1 MFFVRFIIIIAELLA
16 CYILQTSV
24 LTGLSIN
31 NVVPDLLMI
40 VVVAIAY
47 IKGSN
52 AGIIYGFFAGIL
64 MDLTYGNLLGYFA
77 LIYMFCGFFCGV
89 AQRFYRKDDNIT
101 PLILCASSI
110 FLSQSVLYV
119 TEFMLRG
126 RLEYGF
132 YFVNIILIN
141 FQKHFYKWGNF
152 TRSKFTWQK
161 QSYNINKFKIISFLH
176 IPHK

>member
-132 YFVNIILIN
+132 YFVNIILPKMIYTVLAATLL
-141 FQKHFYKWGNF
+141 YKLIQLSILWSIRYEKRDIRN
-152 TRSKFTWQK
+152 
-161 QSYNINKFKIISFLH
+161 YD
-176 IPHK
+176 

>member
-1 MFFVRFIIIIAELLA
+1 MAELLA

-101 PLILCASSI
+101 PLILCASSV

-132 YFVNIILIN
+132 YFVNIILPKMIYTVLVAALL
-141 FQKHFYKWGNF
+141 YKLIQLSVLWSIRYEKRDIRN
-152 TRSKFTWQK
+152 
-161 QSYNINKFKIISFLH
+161 YD
-176 IPHK
+176 

>member
-1 MFFVRFIIIIAELLA
+1 MFFVRFIIIMAELLA

-31 NVVPDLLMI
+31 NVVPDLLII

-110 FLSQSVLYV
+110 FLSQSILYV

-132 YFVNIILIN
+132 YFVNIILPKMIYTVLVAALL
-141 FQKHFYKWGNF
+141 YKLIQLSILWSIRYEKRDIRN
-152 TRSKFTWQK
+152 
-161 QSYNINKFKIISFLH
+161 YD
-176 IPHK
+176 

>member
-1 MFFVRFIIIIAELLA
+1 MFFVRFIIIMAELLA

-110 FLSQSVLYV
+110 FLSQSVLYI

-132 YFVNIILIN
+132 YFVNIILPKMIYTVLVAALL
-141 FQKHFYKWGNF
+141 YKLIQLSVLWSIRYEKRDIRN
-152 TRSKFTWQK
+152 
-161 QSYNINKFKIISFLH
+161 YD
-176 IPHK
+176 

>member
-1 MFFVRFIIIIAELLA
+1 MFFVRFIIIMAELLA

-101 PLILCASSI
+101 PLILCASSV

-132 YFVNIILIN
+132 YFVNIILPKMIYTVLVAALL
-141 FQKHFYKWGNF
+141 YKLIQLSVLWSIRYEKRDIRN
-152 TRSKFTWQK
+152 
-161 QSYNINKFKIISFLH
+161 YD
-176 IPHK
+176 

>member
-1 MFFVRFIIIIAELLA
+1 MAELLA

-31 NVVPDLLMI
+31 NVVPDLLII

-110 FLSQSVLYV
+110 FLSQSILYV

-132 YFVNIILIN
+132 YFVNIILPKMIYTVLVAALL
-141 FQKHFYKWGNF
+141 YKLIQLSILWSIRYEKRDIRN
-152 TRSKFTWQK
+152 
-161 QSYNINKFKIISFLH
+161 YD
-176 IPHK
+176 